1 MKILILFFVITI
13 IGIRGVSQPDTM
25 IYKKQIENLT
35 DHASMQMYLDTIFKR
50 DTNYRGNEAITL
62 LDLENLI
69 SISYYFNAFGI
80 HQRKILVSS
89 PWRLVQFG
97 STTAI

>member
-1 MKILILFFVITI
+1 MKISILLFFIMFT
-13 IGIRGVSQPDTM
+13 GIKAVSQPDTM
-25 IYKKQIENLT
+25 IYKRQIENLT
-35 DHASMQMYLDTIFKR
+35 DHASIQMYLDTIFKR
-50 DTNYRGNEAITL
+50 DTNFRGNEAITL